1 MSLIPR
7 VAPGRMGCPRC
18 TARPTMIGARMRAQ
32 LTESLDAIDVRLS
45 TEELTRIEE
54 AIPTSAVVGMRCD
67 GHQMQ
72 ALDGEKN

>member
-1 MSLIPR
+1 
-7 VAPGRMGCPRC
+7 
-18 TARPTMIGARMRAQ
+18 MIGARMRAQ